1 MAQMK
6 PVSFYWAKTTRP
18 YAPFPNYF
26 IILNFYML
34 IFGFIVMG
42 NFFTSMFLVEFKKE
56 GDFFTPELSEYL
68 RCLGT

>member
-1 MAQMK
+1 
-6 PVSFYWAKTTRP
+6 
-18 YAPFPNYF
+18 
-26 IILNFYML
+26 
-34 IFGFIVMG
+34 MG